1 MVPREIK
8 KTRPF
13 IGMGLFVINR
23 EGSMKLTGAEIVCE
37 SLLKEG
43 VDLLFGIPGGAV
55 LPFYDALGKYPALRH
70 VLVRHEQAAS
80 MAADGY
86 ARASG
91 KVGVCTATSGPGATN
106 LATGI
111 AAAQMDSVPIVAITG
126 QVPRA
131 AIGRDAFQETDLT
144 GLTLPITKHNYLVMD
159 VHDVAPA
166 IKEAFYIARSGR
178 PGPVLVDIP
187 KDVLLGERIDFN
199 WPQELDLPGYKPAGS
214 APEAQILKAAEVINN
229 AHRPVILAGHGV
241 IISRAFDELKEL
253 AEKAQIPV
261 ITTLLGISSFPTDHI
276 LNVGMPGMHG
286 MAYASL
292 AIDQAD
298 VVISLGARFD
308 DRVTGRISDF
318 APNANIVHFDIDPSE
333 FNKNVRVAAPVLGDL
348 KQTLTQIIPSINKT
362 IRLDC
367 MQNIE
372 QLKTEHPSLHIREDK
387 EILPQFV
394 MQQLSEITKGDAIVV
409 TGVGQHQMWAA
420 QHYHFTEANTWITS
434 GGLGTM
440 GFEVPAALGAKLA
453 RPEKV
458 VWSVAGDG
466 GFQMTMCDLATAV
479 ENNIE
484 VKFAILNNGT
494 LGMVR
499 QLQDLFYENG
509 FVASLYSGNPDFVKL
524 AEAYGITG
532 IKVTDK
538 SQVAQAIQTAMD
550 TPGPVIIDFIV
561 KQDEH
566 VFPMIPAG
574 ESVNEIMEE
583 PSPESVSR

>member
-187 KDVLLGERIDFN
+187 KDVLLGEKIDFN
-199 WPQELDLPGYKPAGS
+199 WPQEIDLPGYNPAGS

-229 AHRPVILAGHGV
+229 AQRPVILAGHGV

-362 IRLDC
+362 IRLDW

-372 QLKTEHPSLHIREDK
+372 QLKSEHPSLHIREDK